1 MWSRGP
7 KVQNVQLQYNSRHVA
22 SKILLWL
29 LIWCPSLE
37 LNGLWI
43 SPGRLE
49 IWELDYSIG
58 GKAEMDQML
67 YYQESLLF
75 HVQPISSLSRNDC

>member
-1 MWSRGP
+1 M
-7 KVQNVQLQYNSRHVA
+7 
-22 SKILLWL
+22 WL

-49 IWELDYSIG
+49 ICELDYSIG
-58 GKAEMDQML
+58 GKAEMGQMV
-67 YYQESLLF
+67 YCKESLLV
-75 HVQPISSLSRNDC
+75 HVQPVSSLSRNDC

>member
-1 MWSRGP
+1 M
-7 KVQNVQLQYNSRHVA
+7 
-22 SKILLWL
+22 WL

-49 IWELDYSIG
+49 IWEFDYSIG
-58 GKAEMDQML
+58 GKAEMGQML
-67 YYQESLLF
+67 YYKESLLV
-75 HVQPISSLSRNDC
+75 HVQPVCS

>member
-1 MWSRGP
+1 MLPPRYFCGFSFG
-7 KVQNVQLQYNSRHVA
+7 V
-22 SKILLWL
+22 
-29 LIWCPSLE
+29 PSLE

-49 IWELDYSIG
+49 IWELDCSIG
-58 GKAEMDQML
+58 GKAEMGQML

-75 HVQPISSLSRNDC
+75 HVQPVSSLSRNDC